1 MYGSADADRGGYAGV
16 PRVYRE
22 AYIQEGVPVSLLPW
36 WVWGGIPSL
45 PPPSLLSVLWE
56 KWPSLRLVSG
66 LMLKG
71 GSGPWGSL
79 YAPSSTLFSGLIG
92 DLPGFQDGN
101 NKNKPGITR
110 N

>member
-45 PPPSLLSVLWE
+45 PPPSLRINVKRRFRTLGKPLCAFFYFI
-56 KWPSLRLVSG
+56 LRFNRGFTGVSG
-66 LMLKG
+66 
-71 GSGPWGSL
+71 
-79 YAPSSTLFSGLIG
+79 
-92 DLPGFQDGN
+92 
-101 NKNKPGITR
+101 R
-110 N
+110 E